1 VQGWLSLL
9 KVHRRDDGGLAIEA
23 PPEAADGLAALFEG
37 MGRLLRE
44 GAAARE

>member
-1 VQGWLSLL
+1 MSLF
-9 KVHRRDDGGLAIEA
+9 KVHRREDGGLAIEA

-44 GAAARE
+44 AAAPRE